1 MDYRDN
7 PQHRVPHHIKW
18 TSFAPPW
25 WTNFAPPLTRLVRR
39 LVDPAGDVVLGAI
52 SNAWRDPRS
61 CSDVGYLHT
70 EGQECLTQIIEHR
83 LHAKWVGEGQN
94 RREWHSVFGHFL
106 IGTSQILYEQP
117 PVRRLANAP
126 WHCLR
131 KDFHWAPFQPVLN
144 QFGFDDRALAFTR
157 KVQWIQAPLP
167 TTIGLLLLKRCF
179 NVDSHK
185 FGPASGAYA
194 RYAFP
199 SWLDE
204 TAQVRPTGS

>member
-1 MDYRDN
+1 MA
-7 PQHRVPHHIKW
+7 QHGPLSGPHI
-18 TSFAPPW
+18 A
-25 WTNFAPPLTRLVRR
+25 AQQRLVRR

-83 LHAKWVGEGQN
+83 LHAKWVVEGQN
-94 RREWHSVFGHFL
+94 RREWHSVFGHIL

-131 KDFHWAPFQPVLN
+131 KGFHWAPFQPVLN

-185 FGPASGAYA
+185 FGPEARIERRSGYEGQTRCSPALTSLA
-194 RYAFP
+194 
-199 SWLDE
+199 DE
-204 TAQVRPTGS
+204 